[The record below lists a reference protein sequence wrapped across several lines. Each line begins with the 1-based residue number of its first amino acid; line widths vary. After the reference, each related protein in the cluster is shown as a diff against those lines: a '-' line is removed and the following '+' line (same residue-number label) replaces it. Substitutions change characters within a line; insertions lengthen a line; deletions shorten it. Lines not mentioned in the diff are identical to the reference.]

1 MSDDHTLIVTVTG
14 DTEDVL
20 TQLSPTPLETA
31 AEVGATWVARWC
43 RGASL
48 RTSIDTLSWNAHTV
62 QMAIRLDPTIHE
74 RLIALARER
83 QREPVDTHT
92 VRPVRRSRRYTSL
105 CPLVSCGTNGH
116 SDVKAT

>member
-1 MSDDHTLIVTVTG
+1 MSDDHTLIVIVTG

-83 QREPVDTHT
+83 QRDPVDMASAIINATAADLLAAK
-92 VRPVRRSRRYTSL
+92 RRGFL
-105 CPLVSCGTNGH
+105 AH
-116 SDVKAT
+116 